1 MRKVSSALACV
12 LAGLGCV
19 SAQYCAA
26 QTPHRIP
33 RQKTGQQ
40 AAVVGRVTQQASGE
54 SKIVVPVSGAD
65 ITLQIGNRIV
75 SVATDADGIF
85 RLGAL
90 TTGTYLLSAK
100 HAGFQPFMRAN
111 VELHD
116 GEMLVLEIG
125 LIPAGTTIPTAT
137 SSTRQ
142 IPVMTA
148 ADGSESQ
155 PSYREISRRPTT
167 DSEAISFAATPTP
180 DKNFVTE
187 RDRWDLSMPDWER
200 YGDREGEYGWTRG
213 RWFDPFNRNRI
224 KGDKPVIGQD
234 IFLNFTG
241 TSTTAFDGR
250 RLPVPSGASA
260 ANPGSQVFFGKGGQ
274 AFVAETVRLSFDL
287 FHGDTSF
294 KPVDWRIRVTPAFN
308 VNQLWARERG
318 AVNIDVREGTSRFDS
333 HFGLQEA
340 FGEVKIHDLS
350 PNYDFVSLRAG
361 IQQFSSDFRGFIFTD
376 EQPGVRVF
384 GNLRSNRVEYNA
396 AYFQMM
402 EKDTNSGLNKFR
414 RRQQQV
420 LIGNV
425 YIQDFFFHGY
435 TTQFSYHFNK
445 DDASL
450 HYDENDFLTRPAPIG
465 AVQPHNVRAHYIGW
479 TGNGHIGKLNIN
491 HAAYQVL
498 GHDDLNPIAGHY
510 VDINAQMAAVELS
523 VDHDWLRY
531 RTSVFYASGDK
542 NARDSVARGFDSI
555 DEAQTFAGGDF
566 AFFNREGIRLTGTGV
581 ALTSPDSFLPDL
593 RSSKEE
599 GQSNFVNPG
608 IFLVNAGVDADLTP
622 KLKAI
627 TNVNFM
633 RFDRTSV
640 LDQLLFQSN
649 IASYIGTDYSLG
661 LVYRP
666 PLTDNITLTGG
677 VSALQPGLGLR
688 QIYTSKTLV
697 SGFVV
702 VRFQF

>member
-12 LAGLGCV
+12 LAGLGCLL
-19 SAQYCAA
+19 AQMVAA
-26 QTPHRIP
+26 QTPQRIP
-33 RQKTGQQ
+33 RQKTGHQ
-40 AAVVGRVTQQASGE
+40 AAVAGRLTTGASRDGNAPQPVG
-54 SKIVVPVSGAD
+54 GAE
-65 ITLQIGNRIV
+65 IALQSGNRVISAV
-75 SVATDADGIF
+75 TDADGVF
-85 RLGAL
+85 RVGGLPAGS
-90 TTGTYLLSAK
+90 YLLSAK

-111 VELHD
+111 VELHE
-116 GEMLVLEIG
+116 GEMLVLEIIMTQVEG
-125 LIPAGTTIPTAT
+125 ASAVTPGVE
-137 SSTRQ
+137 RQ
-142 IPVMTA
+142 IPPPMPTG
-148 ADGSESQ
+148 DGAPQS
-155 PSYREISRRPTT
+155 SYRELSRRPTG
-167 DSEAISFAATPTP
+167 DSLAVSFAEVPPP

-187 RDRWDLSMPDWER
+187 TDRWDLQMPKWDR
-200 YGDREGEYGWTRG
+200 YDRQGEFGWTMG
-213 RWFDPFNRNRI
+213 RWWDPFNRNRL
-224 KGDKPVIGQD
+224 KGDKPIIGQN

-250 RLPVPSGASA
+250 RLPVPSGQSA
-260 ANPGSQVFFGKGGQ
+260 ANPGSAPFFGKGGQ

-294 KPVDWRIRVTPAFN
+294 RPVDWRIRVTPAFN
-308 VNQLWARERG
+308 VNQLWARENG
-318 AVNIDVREGTSRFDS
+318 IVNVDVREGTSRFDS

-350 PNYDFVSLRAG
+350 PNYDFISVRAG
-361 IQQFSSDFRGFIFTD
+361 IQQFSSDFRGFIFSD
-376 EQPGVRVF
+376 EQPAVRVF
-384 GNLRSNRVEYNA
+384 GNLRSNRLEYNA

-420 LIGNV
+420 AIANL

-445 DDASL
+445 DDASI
-450 HYDENDFLTRPAPIG
+450 HFDENDFLTRPAPIG

-498 GHDDLNPIAGHY
+498 GHDDLNPIAGRY

-531 RTSVFYASGDK
+531 RTSFFFASGDK
-542 NARDSVARGFDSI
+542 RANDSVARGFDSI
-555 DEAQTFAGGDF
+555 VEAQTFAGGIF
-566 AFFNREGIRLTGTGV
+566 SFFNREGIRLTGTGV
-581 ALTSPDSFLPDL
+581 ALTSPDSFLTDL

-608 IFLVNAGVDADLTP
+608 ILLWNAGVDMDVTP
-622 KLKAI
+622 KI
-627 TNVNFM
+627 RFVTNVNYM
-633 RFDRTSV
+633 RFHRTGV
-640 LDQLLFQSN
+640 LDQLLFQSK
-649 IASYIGTDYSLG
+649 IATSIGTDYSAG
-661 LVYRP
+661 IIYRP
-666 PLTDNITLTGG
+666 PLSENITLTGG
-677 VSALQPGLGLR
+677 VAALTPGLGLR

-697 SGFVV
+697 SGFIVV
-702 VRFQF
+702 KFQF